1 EEFESTLGEFDEY
14 LLSALSP
21 DYIRETDNY
30 VQMGS
35 NFTRTLLVMDFSTI
49 LSQEDIQELSE
60 LSNNVSITYHFEQ
73 VNGMDIRQKL
83 GQAIKQ
89 ANNKMID
96 PRLDE
101 ASKVEADV

>member
-1 EEFESTLGEFDEY
+1 MGLFDFLPSRKRKQEEEEFESTLGEFDEY

-49 LSQEDIQELSE
+49 LSQEDNQELSE
-60 LSNNVSITYHFEQ
+60 LSN
-73 VNGMDIRQKL
+73 
-83 GQAIKQ
+83 
-89 ANNKMID
+89 
-96 PRLDE
+96 
-101 ASKVEADV
+101 